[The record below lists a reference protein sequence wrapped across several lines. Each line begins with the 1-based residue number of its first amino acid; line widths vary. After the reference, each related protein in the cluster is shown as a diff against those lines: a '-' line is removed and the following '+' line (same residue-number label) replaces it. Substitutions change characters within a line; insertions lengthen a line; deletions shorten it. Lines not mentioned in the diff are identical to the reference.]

1 MHRSIETI
9 INALVQ
15 AYGNEWLKHEDAN
28 ERFVAESQI
37 VLSEVDGAHII
48 GDPTIEDDRVTINV
62 WVDEPLE
69 DILSADQLAFDLF
82 SRISEELFFTERVIK
97 QRTVDYPFVTGSQR
111 HGHAGELVLSGPH
124 AADFAQRF
132 QVRTTGGTLFH
143 A

>member
-1 MHRSIETI
+1 MHRTVETVI
-9 INALVQ
+9 AALVQ
-15 AYGNEWLKHEDAN
+15 AYGSDWLKHDEAN

-37 VLSEVDGAHII
+37 VLSEVEGAHVI
-48 GDPTIEDDRVTINV
+48 GDPSLDEDRVTINI

-82 SRISEELFFTERVIK
+82 SRISEELFFTERIIQ

-111 HGHAGELVLSGPH
+111 HGHAGALVLSGPH

-132 QVRTTGGTLFH
+132 QVRTTGGTRYQ

>member
-1 MHRSIETI
+1 MHRTVETI
-9 INALVQ
+9 ISALVQ
-15 AYGNEWLKHEDAN
+15 AYGHEWLQHEDAN

-37 VLSEVDGAHII
+37 VLSEVEGAHII
-48 GDPTIEDDRVTINV
+48 GDPLVDDGRVTITV

-82 SRISEELFFTERVIK
+82 SRISEELFFTERIIQQK
-97 QRTVDYPFVTGSQR
+97 TVDYPFVTGSQR

-132 QVRTTGGTLFH
+132 QVRTTGGTRFH